1 MVRTSLWIFMTIILA
16 SLLLAQTSIA
26 GEVGS
31 TMDIYSNLLIGR

>member
-1 MVRTSLWIFMTIILA
+1 MTIILA

-31 TMDIYSNLLIGR
+31 VIELSNNLFNK